1 MTTAVVEPLP
11 VLYACQG
18 CAQFG
23 QVARDI
29 GALLDR
35 TGRAQL
41 VWLGAPAT
49 PALRERFPVY
59 TIDGCGKG
67 CAKRW
72 LAEQGMAAE
81 KSFAIM

>member
-1 MTTAVVEPLP
+1 VTTVVVHPLP

-18 CAQFG
+18 CAEFG
-23 QVARDI
+23 QVARDL

-35 TGRAQL
+35 AGRAQM
-41 VWLGAPAT
+41 VWLGGPVK

-59 TIDGCGKG
+59 SIDGCRKG
-67 CAKRW
+67 CARRW
-72 LAEQGMAAE
+72 LAENGMAAE